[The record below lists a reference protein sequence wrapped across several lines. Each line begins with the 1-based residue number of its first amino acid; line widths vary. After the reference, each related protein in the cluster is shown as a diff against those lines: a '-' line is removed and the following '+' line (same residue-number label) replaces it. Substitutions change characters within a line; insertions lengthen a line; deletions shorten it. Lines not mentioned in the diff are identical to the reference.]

1 MQAQAPAE
9 AAAPPVALAAQVQPL
24 QVPFN
29 RGVAVNFI
37 VTGAQLI
44 GQQVQVAQ
52 TLVNDIRNGTPIPVA
67 VGRAVAG
74 FIQIEV
80 VAGHDLVAFGR
91 QLVDFQSQSRQTVR
105 TQATR
110 RPDNIVTLRRDNSRS
125 TAVQGDSNPSRPGHP
140 SATGTSLRAVSISSV
155 IDAITSRTIGDD
167 NARHRKADN

>member
-29 RGVAVNFI
+29 GGVGANFI

-44 GQQVQVAQ
+44 GQQVQVAR
-52 TLVNDIRNGTPIPVA
+52 TLVNDISNGTPVPVA

-91 QLVDFQSQSRQTVR
+91 QVVDFQSQSRQTVR
-105 TQATR
+105 TQATS

-125 TAVQGDSNPSRPGHP
+125 TAVQGDSKPSSRVTHR
-140 SATGTSLRAVSISSV
+140 LRDV
-155 IDAITSRTIGDD
+155 IAGSEHQQRHRRDRQQDNAGDD
-167 NARHRKADN
+167 NARHRKPDN